1 MCFRPNL
8 KISWHSLYTADPP
21 CRLLNILFGQVFCL
35 YIMVC
40 KGIQYS
46 KVFQEL
52 LTWIYSDWWK
62 ISWRILMWTKYNF
75 HCWELLSRSWS
86 LEKSSPERSTNA
98 FSNLN
103 IWGRVKGGQ
112 QNWIQYLPS
121 EEIIHAHRIQLQEQ
135 NWIQNWPLEISNKK
149 LETSNKTV
157 RIKLDTIHIYHLHDY
172 KYLSK
177 LQE

>member
-40 KGIQYS
+40 KGIHYS

-75 HCWELLSRSWS
+75 HCWELLSLVLEFGKEFSWK
-86 LEKSSPERSTNA
+86 EHKCIFKFKYMGSSKRGTTKLDTV
-98 FSNLN
+98 FT
-103 IWGRVKGGQ
+103 
-112 QNWIQYLPS
+112 
-121 EEIIHAHRIQLQEQ
+121 IHAHRIQLQEQ

-149 LETSNKTV
+149 LETSNKAARV
-157 RIKLDTIHIYHLHDY
+157 KLDTIHIYHLHDY